1 MGTVSFFPEDKR
13 EALTKMGT
21 ITGRHKT
28 DKDALAGLTVRDLGE
43 AVTYEEAEIT
53 FLCRKIYS
61 ADMLTRHMPAE
72 VVKDFYTP
80 DSDYM
85 FSLNPE
91 TYSMVMNT
99 ALKGCLQPT
108 TISES
113 L

>member
-53 FLCRKIYS
+53 VLCRKIYS
-61 ADMLTRHMPAE
+61 ADMHTVHMPEE
-72 VVKDFYTP
+72 VVKSFYTP
-80 DSDYM
+80 EEPHTLYIGEVIEII
-85 FSLNPE
+85 NE
-91 TYSMVMNT
+91 
-99 ALKGCLQPT
+99 
-108 TISES
+108 
-113 L
+113 